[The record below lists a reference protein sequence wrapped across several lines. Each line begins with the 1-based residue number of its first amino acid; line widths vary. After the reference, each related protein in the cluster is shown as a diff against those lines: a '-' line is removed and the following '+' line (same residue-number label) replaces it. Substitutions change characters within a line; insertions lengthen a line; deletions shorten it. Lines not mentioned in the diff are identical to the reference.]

1 MASAIRIASVAG
13 VFVLVVTIM
22 IFSFA
27 PKGTELPVLPPL
39 RSDKVNHFAGNYA
52 LVLCLLT
59 AFPRLR
65 PSVGAGLII
74 LLGGCLEYIQQQ
86 VGREASLGDFAANVA
101 GVLFA
106 VLPIWMFRLRTRGPR

>member
-1 MASAIRIASVAG
+1 VI
-13 VFVLVVTIM
+13 VLVLTIL

-65 PSVGAGLII
+65 PSLGACLII
-74 LLGGCLEYIQQQ
+74 LIGGCLEYIQLQI
-86 VGREASLGDFAANVA
+86 GREASFGDFAANVA

-106 VLPIWMFRLRTRGPR
+106 VFPIWIFRLRARGLQTR